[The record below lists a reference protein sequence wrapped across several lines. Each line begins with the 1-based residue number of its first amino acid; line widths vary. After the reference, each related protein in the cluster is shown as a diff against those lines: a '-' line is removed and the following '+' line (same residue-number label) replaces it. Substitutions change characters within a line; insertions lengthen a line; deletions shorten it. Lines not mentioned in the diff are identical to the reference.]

1 MQLVYQFNI
10 KENDTIA
17 EMCRASNDIYNQANF
32 LVKKEFNETRKFLGF
47 YHLDKM
53 MKVTPNLDGE
63 INYYRLKAQTTQQI
77 LKLLEKN
84 WKSFFRSIKDWKK
97 NPHKYK
103 GMPKPPNF
111 RKSGDKYLIIY
122 TNQNAK
128 IKDGFLKL
136 SKQLSI
142 QIPEY
147 VGKDFSKF
155 NQVRILPKNKGYRIE
170 IIYTQEVQNNDLDYN
185 KYASIDM
192 GLDNLVALVSN
203 TQPILF
209 SGKILKSFN
218 QWYNKR
224 KAKLSSVKDKMKYKG
239 YTKQLYKLEEDRENF
254 TKDYLHK
261 VSKQIIT
268 HCIKN
273 DIGNLVIGK
282 NSNWKD
288 SINLGKRTNQKFVQI
303 PHAKLI
309 AYLRYKCELV
319 GINLIEHEES
329 YTSKCD
335 ALALE
340 EVKKH
345 DDYLGKR
352 IKRGLFQSSVGKLI
366 NADVNGAMNILR
378 KVVGDSRYVLEIIN
392 SGLLLNPI
400 KIRNVFSNSL

>member
-352 IKRGLFQSSVGKLI
+352 VKRGLFQSSVGKLI
-366 NADVNGAMNILR
+366 NADVNGALNILR

>member
-366 NADVNGAMNILR
+366 NADVNGALNILR
-378 KVVGDSRYVLEIIN
+378 KVVGDSQYILEIIN

>member
-366 NADVNGAMNILR
+366 NADVNGALNILR
-378 KVVGDSRYVLEIIN
+378 KVVGDSQYVLEIIN